1 MLAERAAKSPDL
13 KALMRIVA
21 DGKATP
27 AELRRFQ
34 THIDE
39 LTKALNARGGPPK
52 SQPSPAPPPP
62 LQTQQPPMMQ
72 QSPMGGPHQVQPKW
86 EHAGTPPLPP
96 HAQRQGGPP
105 PLLAQPRPGY
115 DNKPLQHASPYG
127 AAPQPQALRSKGPVS
142 NKPDLSCVVFEF
154 VGACY
159 DEVVDG
165 SGTPARESGESG
177 EAAGGGEE
185 VDGWGDGGDDEG
197 GVRVTRHAT
206 APGAE
211 HWGSREG
218 TREGIEEGGGE
229 GERGEE
235 RDWGGRGAVE
245 YERES
250 GEWRAES
257 QGAAE
262 GVVGGGAVSKFY
274 TDGQLGDWFYMVG
287 VLWAGERGRNWE
299 RLKDQ
304 QPETGALSSYLCFWE
319 KRHGDGKGREKKGV
333 SDCERK
339 SINVCVEMLETI

>member
-72 QSPMGGPHQVQPKW
+72 QSPMGAPHQVQPKW

-127 AAPQPQALRSKGPVS
+127 APPQPQALRSKGPVS
-142 NKPDLSCVVFEF
+142 NKPDLSGSGDRVVFDREEG
-154 VGACY
+154 VSWGRGRVRSGAGLLPACY

-165 SGTPARESGESG
+165 PGTPAREPGESG
-177 EAAGGGEE
+177 QAAGGGEE

-206 APGAE
+206 TARAE
-211 HWGSREG
+211 HRGSREG

-235 RDWGGRGAVE
+235 GDRGGRGAVE

-257 QGAAE
+257 EGAAE
-262 GVVGGGAVSKFY
+262 GVVGGRAVSKFY
-274 TDGQLGDWFYMVG
+274 TDG
-287 VLWAGERGRNWE
+287 
-299 RLKDQ
+299 
-304 QPETGALSSYLCFWE
+304 
-319 KRHGDGKGREKKGV
+319 
-333 SDCERK
+333 
-339 SINVCVEMLETI
+339 